1 MGGRKG
7 ERTSSGHVKKHPIQL
22 GKESNQFVSLLFLVR
37 GTETCLQTEKEL
49 TERQKLRKDIRD
61 GSKTQGGRE
70 RDIPQRGCR
79 RGPALDFISP

>member
-1 MGGRKG
+1 MFELLGGRKG

-49 TERQKLRKDIRD
+49 TERQKK
-61 GSKTQGGRE
+61 
-70 RDIPQRGCR
+70 
-79 RGPALDFISP
+79 ALNFHVVTTRTSNDPTMDSGLGWPLEIHK